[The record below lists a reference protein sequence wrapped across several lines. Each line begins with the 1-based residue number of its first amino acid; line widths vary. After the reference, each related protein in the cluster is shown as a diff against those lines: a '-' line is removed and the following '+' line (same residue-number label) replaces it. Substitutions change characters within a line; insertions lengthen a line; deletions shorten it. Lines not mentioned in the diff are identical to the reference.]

1 LRYAKLLQTFWQEVI
16 KECQKENLVPA
27 TTNDVYPTVKI
38 SSKDLS
44 KNVPAITTD
53 VSPTAEISSKD
64 LSKNLPQNH
73 VPTVKTPF
81 KDLSGTSQPNIST
94 KNIKFN
100 LCCDIFHELENK
112 SYAHLFYKCVEK
124 DVKHPMDLFTIKS
137 KLENN
142 QYTILEEFEQDIHL
156 IFYNCYLYND
166 AKSEIYHLG
175 EALESV
181 FNKTWNEK
189 VNFQNRKTK
198 ELKRV
203 RDNNTD
209 ADTSKLL

>member
-1 LRYAKLLQTFWQEVI
+1 LQIFWQEII
-16 KECQKENLVPA
+16 KEYEKENIV
-27 TTNDVYPTVKI
+27 
-38 SSKDLS
+38 S
-44 KNVPAITTD
+44 ITTD
-53 VSPTAEISSKD
+53 VSPT
-64 LSKNLPQNH
+64 
-73 VPTVKTPF
+73 VKIPF
-81 KDLSGTSQPNIST
+81 KELHENSQPNVP
-94 KNIKFN
+94 KRNIKN
-100 LCCDIFHELENK
+100 LCYDIFHELENK
-112 SYAHLFYKCVEK
+112 SYAHLFYECVEK
-124 DVKHPMDLFTIKS
+124 DVVKHPMDLFTIKS

-142 QYTILEEFEQDIHL
+142 QYTKLDEFEQDIHL
-156 IFYNCYLYND
+156 IFHNCYTYND
-166 AKSEIYHLG
+166 AESEIYHLG